1 MIRFR
6 FRSNALRRGAIGAL
20 IGTAGLAARASAQ
33 ASLSLQ
39 GFGFPAGQLSTRALG
54 AGGSLAEIDPLTPVN
69 PASVALLLT
78 RLLYVQAEPEFRAVH
93 SQNGTDHTTT
103 PRYPNV
109 FGAIPIGSGLVL
121 SLGSSSLLDRT
132 GTTTFASPQILS
144 GTDTVLMTTRLQIQ
158 GAMNDVQLA
167 AGWSPTTWFRFGLGA
182 HAITG
187 HNLVTLRQS
196 FDDTVA
202 FATSQQQ
209 RILSFSGS
217 AASVGVQ
224 FVAKDLTFAGSARQ
238 GGTLSLAAG
247 DTTLTHARVPN
258 RYGASV
264 TYTGIANSFIS
275 VRTAHDNWS
284 VLGSL
289 GNPGLRSVDGWDTSV
304 GADIAGPKLGS
315 RPLFLRAGFRDRTLP
330 FTANATTVT
339 ERSESVGLGTL
350 FANGRVLSDFALIH
364 ANRSADVNASESAW
378 TLSIGLSI
386 RP

>member
-1 MIRFR
+1 M
-6 FRSNALRRGAIGAL
+6 RRAATGAL
-20 IGTAGLAARASAQ
+20 IGVGTTGLAARASAQ

-39 GFGFPAGQLSTRALG
+39 GFGFPAGQMSTRTLG

-78 RLLYVQAEPEFRAVH
+78 RMIYAQADPEFRSVH
-93 SQNGTDHTTT
+93 TPNGTDAT
-103 PRYPNV
+103 RADRFPNF
-109 FGAIPIGSGLVL
+109 FGAIPIANGFVV

-132 GTTTFASPQILS
+132 GTTTFASPQVLS
-144 GTDTVLMTTRLQIQ
+144 GTDTVLMTTKLQIQ

-187 HNLVTLRQS
+187 RNLVTLTQS

-202 FATSQQQ
+202 FATARNQ
-209 RILSFSGS
+209 RILSFGGS

-224 FVAKDLTFAGSARQ
+224 FVAKDFTVAGSARQ
-238 GGTLSLAAG
+238 GGTLSLSAG
-247 DTTLTHARVPN
+247 DTILSHARVPN
-258 RYGASV
+258 RFGASV

-289 GNPGLRSVDGWDTSV
+289 GNPGLQGVDGWDTSI

-330 FTANATTVT
+330 FTANASTVT

-350 FANGRVLSDFALIH
+350 FAQGRVLSDFALIH
-364 ANRSADVNASESAW
+364 ANRTADVNASESAW